1 MDKPQLT
8 DMDIYCM
15 TRMIQNS
22 FQAPEE
28 KDITNTSRPFYGCM
42 YCKYAFVCRSYGST
56 KPNFKIVFEKLKN
69 LTGIPVG
76 TYFPGNDPE
85 GIGSVFFPNSYYVEH
100 PEMLNELERIHP
112 KSMMDGFKAS
122 LDKVIACSKE
132 NPD

>member
-42 YCKYAFVCRSYGST
+42 YCKYAFECHPTVH
-56 KPNFKIVFEKLKN
+56 KPNFKKVFEKLRI

-100 PEMLNELERIHP
+100 PEMLNELERIHLA
-112 KSMMDGFKAS
+112 SLDGFKAS